1 MNYNNFNKET
11 IKIKVKKLVSKSK
24 KNNIIK
30 SHIQAFEDIPVK
42 YEEHKGNINSYL
54 ENYSCFLINIKN

>member
-11 IKIKVKKLVSKSK
+11 INSKVKKLVSKSK

-30 SHIQAFEDIPVK
+30 SHIQAFEDIPAK

-54 ENYSCFLINIKN
+54 EN

>member
-11 IKIKVKKLVSKSK
+11 INSKVKKLVSKSK

-30 SHIQAFEDIPVK
+30 SHVQAFEDTPVK
-42 YEEHKGNINSYL
+42 YEEHKGELKAYL
-54 ENYSCFLINIKN
+54 KKSKE